1 MLLSD
6 FNDIDR
12 YMVNPAE
19 VFKNVKD
26 YKEIQSFYLTEQQLE
41 IIKSYWGDDPYWG
54 QLWSDSNNPN
64 NSELPFWNHVD
75 EHGEPTKRF
84 MMLWQMLLEIYQ
96 RFHELLAVKNECYP
110 GMAYRKVAEMLT
122 AGERLRFNP
131 KKYVFIGFNALSTAE
146 QIILH
151 ELDKRDLA
159 HFYWDYDPALMNPA
173 AGNKAGRFL
182 AEYVKNFTSRLS
194 TYRQPV
200 IGGEHQVDII
210 GVPSNIGQVKVAA
223 TLLSEPDTAVVLPA
237 DDLLLPMV
245 DAIPPTFPKINV
257 TMGYPLRYSSLS
269 ELYSTVVAMQLHV
282 TRSSVRGP
290 EFFRDDVMRLL
301 ANPLINKKFEAESQA
316 IVDYMTDNHLFNLP
330 ASAFTTVEALKP
342 LAPIFRAVINSRN
355 VEEVAGFSR
364 QFLEFVKDEDLVNSI
379 EKVFAEELQKELD
392 EVEQLTKEFNVQMAD
407 HTFFHLIER
416 SLFHRS
422 LQVNGRTFEALQ
434 VMGVLETRALGF
446 DNVVMLSMSDR
457 VYPGRHFKRSFI
469 PESLRRAYGLPTTEH
484 RESELAY
491 YFYNILSH
499 ARHITFLYDARSGGL
514 RSGEMSRF
522 LQQLRLLN
530 FPGVKVIWQMASFH
544 ANIPEPKQ
552 QFLEVDQTVGVKKT
566 AEIMLRLERYR
577 NHNGEGAKY
586 FSASM
591 LKQYIS
597 CPLNFYFER
606 VADLYVPDELKEN
619 IDEGAMGTIV
629 HEVLENTYRKYSQAI
644 GGRQIDAN
652 DITALQENKVANIVD
667 IDDEI
672 RYAINRNLMHMPEEK
687 VNTALEGEGLV
698 QQPVIRHY
706 IDNILAN
713 ENNPFT
719 FIAAELSEK
728 FYWSEMGIN
737 FNMKI
742 DRIDSIIDSDG
753 SKVLRIIDYKTGSE
767 ANSINSISAL
777 FTVATGDQP
786 KAVFQ
791 LLTYATAYKDRHADT
806 VRQFNV
812 VRPQI
817 YEFKKMHESGFKL
830 IKYAKQDLTELSQPM
845 EDEFRQGLQALIAE
859 IFNPETIFRR
869 TTNKNHCRYCKF
881 KTFCQV
887 DSRQFK

>member
-1 MLLSD
+1 
-6 FNDIDR
+6 
-12 YMVNPAE
+12 
-19 VFKNVKD
+19 
-26 YKEIQSFYLTEQQLE
+26 
-41 IIKSYWGDDPYWG
+41 
-54 QLWSDSNNPN
+54 
-64 NSELPFWNHVD
+64 
-75 EHGEPTKRF
+75 
-84 MMLWQMLLEIYQ
+84 
-96 RFHELLAVKNECYP
+96 
-110 GMAYRKVAEMLT
+110 
-122 AGERLRFNP
+122 
-131 KKYVFIGFNALSTAE
+131 
-146 QIILH
+146 
-151 ELDKRDLA
+151 
-159 HFYWDYDPALMNPA
+159 
-173 AGNKAGRFL
+173 
-182 AEYVKNFTSRLS
+182 
-194 TYRQPV
+194 
-200 IGGEHQVDII
+200 
-210 GVPSNIGQVKVAA
+210 VAA

-245 DAIPPTFPKINV
+245 DAIPSTFKKINV

-269 ELYSTVVAMQLHV
+269 ELYSSVVAMQLHV
-282 TRSSVRGP
+282 TRSSARGL

-301 ANPLINKKFEAESQA
+301 ANPLINKQFSAEAQA

-330 ASAFTTVEALKP
+330 ADAFLTVEAIKP
-342 LAPIFRAVINSRN
+342 LAPIFRAVRNSRD
-355 VEEVAGFSR
+355 VEEVTKFSR
-364 QFLEFVKDEDLVNSI
+364 NFLEFVKGTDLVNSI

-392 EVEQLTKEFNVQMAD
+392 EIEQLTKEFGVQMAD

-484 RESELAY
+484 REAELAY

-499 ARHITFLYDARSGGL
+499 SRHITFLYDARSGGL

-522 LQQLRLLN
+522 LQQLRMLS
-530 FPGVKVIWQMASFH
+530 FPGVKVTWQMASFN

-552 QFLEVDQTVGVKKT
+552 QFLGADQDVGVRKT
-566 AEIMLRLERYR
+566 NEIMQRLERYR
-577 NHNGEGAKY
+577 NHNGDGAKY

-591 LKQYIS
+591 LKQYVS

-619 IDEGAMGTIV
+619 IDEGVMGTIV
-629 HEVLENTYRKYSQAI
+629 HEVLENTYRKYDKAI
-644 GGRQIDAN
+644 GGREITTDDIAKLKN
-652 DITALQENKVANIVD
+652 DEVTEIVNIN
-667 IDDEI
+667 DEI
-672 RYAINRNLMHMPEEK
+672 RFAINRNLMHMPEEK
-687 VNTALEGEGLV
+687 VDTPLEGEGLV

-706 IDNILAN
+706 IDNILSY
-713 ENNPFT
+713 ETKPFT

-728 FYWSEMGIN
+728 FFWEEMGIN

-742 DRIDSIIDSDG
+742 DRIDAITDDDG

-767 ANSINSISAL
+767 ANSIDSIGAL
-777 FTVATGDQP
+777 FTVATGNQP

-791 LLTYATAYKDRHADT
+791 LLTYSTAYKDRHGDT
-806 VRQFNV
+806 VKQFDT

-817 YEFKKMHESGFKL
+817 YEFRRMHESGFKL
-830 IKYAKQDLTELSQPM
+830 IKYAQKDLTALTPQM

-859 IFNPETIFRR
+859 IFNPEALFRR
-869 TTNKNHCRYCKF
+869 TASEKHCLYCKF

-887 DSRQFK
+887 DKPKF